1 VEDSVD
7 NSAARGNLRTRLR
20 HLSSSVPRRYF
31 ALFRAKR
38 QLALDV
44 HRLEEELRLERALL
58 LEKSHIAETF
68 AGWVPPGHF
77 YSPFPDLIE
86 FDKRSAQLLSPDTQ
100 PAAIDLREAEQL
112 ALFDELAE
120 LMGDVPFPVERGDQ
134 DRYYFDNPAY
144 SWADGL
150 MLHAMLRH
158 VRPRRVVEV
167 GSGYSSA
174 MLLDTTERWLDPGV
188 ELTFVEPFDELL
200 RSLLRDGDD
209 ERVTILDVG
218 VQDVPLDV
226 FTRLQTGD
234 VLFIDSTH
242 VVKAGSDVNHLFF
255 EVLPALAP
263 GVVVHLHDIFYPF
276 EYPSDWVHEGRAWQE
291 TYLLR
296 AFLMYNDAFEITWF
310 QTLMWARHRSVL
322 EARVPDIA
330 RNAGG
335 NLWLR
340 KLR

>member
-1 VEDSVD
+1 MEDSID
-7 NSAARGNLRTRLR
+7 NSAARGNLLTRLR
-20 HLSSSVPRRYF
+20 HLSSIVPRRYVG
-31 ALFRAKR
+31 LLRAKR
-38 QLALDV
+38 QLVLEVHHLQEAL
-44 HRLEEELRLERALL
+44 RAERELL
-58 LEKSHIAETF
+58 LEKTHIAETF

-77 YSPFPDLIE
+77 YSPFPDLTE
-86 FDKRSAQLLSPDTQ
+86 FDKRSAQLLSADNQ
-100 PAAIDLREAEQL
+100 PAAMDLREAHQL
-112 ALFDELAE
+112 ELFDELAD
-120 LMGDVPFPVERGDQ
+120 LIGDVPFPVERGEEY
-134 DRYYFDNPAY
+134 RYYFDNPAY

-150 MLHAMLRH
+150 ILHAMLRH

-200 RSLLRDGDD
+200 RSLLREGDD

-218 VQDVPLDV
+218 VQDVPLEV
-226 FTRLQTGD
+226 FTRLQAGD

-263 GVVVHLHDIFYPF
+263 GVVIHLHDIFHPF
-276 EYPSDWVHEGRAWQE
+276 EYPADWVHEGRAWQE

-310 QTLMWARHRSVL
+310 QTLMWSRHNSL
-322 EARVPDIA
+322 LQARVPDMA

-340 KLR
+340 KVH